1 MGKVIAICC
10 DGTWNR
16 RDQQNDT
23 NVVKLHDHI
32 LKGPTRDGPWQE
44 PRYVAGVGST
54 VRSQM
59 DHWLGGLFGVG
70 LDDQILEAYGHL
82 VTLYRPGDRIFVFG
96 FSRGAYCARSLT
108 GLIRNCGILEVEHA
122 GRAREAMAL
131 YRSGREADAPDGENA
146 LTFRACYAAGTL
158 TSSWEAAWR
167 RNHGFAVP
175 DPEPDRLGVHYLGV
189 WDTVGS
195 LGIPA
200 GLDVARLVN
209 RRYQFHDTKLST
221 SVGSARHA
229 VAIDE
234 HRRSFLPT
242 LWANICA
249 LEAER
254 PGAYR
259 EQWFPGEHGSVGG
272 GGEVTDLSDAGL
284 RWIAEGAREA
294 GLRLDEA
301 WFGGLAAAADPC
313 GLLTCMRAPGRSVAR
328 WFLGFHPVDRSGVT
342 HAAHVSETA
351 LTRWRDADPRYR
363 PATLTPLT
371 ADLDRMTWAAPG
383 PAGG

>member
-1 MGKVIAICC
+1 MVKNIAICC

-16 RDQQNDT
+16 RDSGEPT
-23 NVVKLHDHI
+23 NVAKLYQHI
-32 LKGPTRDGPWQE
+32 LTDPQGRAVQQ
-44 PRYVAGVGST
+44 RHYVTGIGS
-54 VRSQM
+54 RGSEI
-59 DHWLGGLFGVG
+59 DHWLGGLFGIG
-70 LDDQILEAYGHL
+70 LDDQILQAYRHL
-82 VTLYRPGDRIFVFG
+82 VETYAPGDRIFVFG

-108 GLIRNCGILEVEHA
+108 GLIRNCGILERRHA
-122 GRAREAMAL
+122 SEVPAAMDL
-131 YRSGREADAPDGENA
+131 YRSGAEPDAPDGENA
-146 LTFRACYAAGTL
+146 LTFRARYAGSTL
-158 TSSWEAAWR
+158 TSGWEAVWR

-189 WDTVGS
+189 WDTVGA

-200 GLDVARLVN
+200 GLDLARYVN

-234 HRRSFLPT
+234 HRRNFLPT

-272 GGEVTDLSDAGL
+272 GGDVTDLSDAGL
-284 RWIAEGAREA
+284 HWIAEGARDA
-294 GLRLDEA
+294 GLQLDDA
-301 WFGGLAAAADPC
+301 WYQGLAHTTDPC
-313 GLLTCMRAPGRSVAR
+313 GLLTCMRAPGRSLGR
-328 WFLGFHPVDRSGVT
+328 RILGFRPADRTGVM

-351 LTRWRDADPRYR
+351 VIRWRDAEPPYR
-363 PATLTPLT
+363 PPTLAPLT
-371 ADLDRMTWAAPG
+371 ADLDRMTWAAPM
-383 PAGG
+383 PAAE